1 MEKEI
6 TIYHVIVLDI
16 TKYISY
22 VNVESSNGTSPDVI
36 ADTNIKEMYSFRTS
50 EEAMDKACEL
60 IKQRYETKDIGGI
73 KVITS
78 NSKLVL

>member
-16 TKYISY
+16 TKYVSY
-22 VNVESSNGTSPDVI
+22 VNVESSNGASPDVI
-36 ADTNIKEMYSFRTS
+36 SDTNIKEMYSFRTS
-50 EEAMDKACEL
+50 EEAMNKACEL

>member
-22 VNVESSNGTSPDVI
+22 VNDEFTNDASSGVI

-50 EEAMDKACEL
+50 EEAMNKACEL
-60 IKQRYETKDIGGI
+60 IKQRYDTKDIGGI